1 MFVLYYVKIAAIV
14 YIGVVAFLFFTQRSL
29 IYFPDK
35 NRPRMIEGAEIVSV
49 RTSDGLNLES
59 WYFPPKDDKTITIVY
74 FHGNAG
80 NYSHR
85 LPKVRGYLRL
95 GYGVLLAEYRGYG
108 GNPGG
113 PSEQGFYADG
123 RAYIDW
129 LKREKKPEKIV
140 IYGES
145 IGSGTAVQMATEYDV
160 SGLVLETPFTSLVDI
175 AAAQYFFV
183 PVRYLLQDR
192 FDNIGKITKVKAPKL
207 VLHGLKDGTIPYAS
221 GRSLFDAAPEPKN
234 FVDFPDGGHNNL
246 YDFAAADYVIE
257 FLNRIQTSGE

>member
-1 MFVLYYVKIAAIV
+1 M
-14 YIGVVAFLFFTQRSL
+14 
-29 IYFPDK
+29 
-35 NRPRMIEGAEIVSV
+35 
-49 RTSDGLNLES
+49 
-59 WYFPPKDDKTITIVY
+59 
-74 FHGNAG
+74 
-80 NYSHR
+80 
-85 LPKVRGYLRL
+85 RL